1 MGTPLG
7 GKTAAHMKIV
17 GVGAMEVEA
26 VVVRRAAGLETIEAI
41 GPAAVTGTVAT
52 RAAGETTVGETT
64 VGLTVGAVERTVDVT
79 TVGAVAESV
88 VMIA

>member
-7 GKTAAHMKIV
+7 GKTAARMKIV

-26 VVVRRAAGLETIEAI
+26 VVVRRVAGLETIEAI
-41 GPAAVTGTVAT
+41 GPAAVTGTVVT

-64 VGLTVGAVERTVDVT
+64 VGLTVGAVEGTVDVT
-79 TVGAVAESV
+79 TVVVAESV